1 MTPVSRV
8 WYAASDGRSDKGGAT
23 MSISARDPPK
33 QSPGAAARM
42 SRVTTISGQRA
53 LLILLLA
60 TELLYLPSLH
70 ADFVNFDDPEY
81 VTANPDVRRPVLST
95 IFNIGH
101 LKGWDWTPTVTLSHV
116 LEYRL
121 FGLRPVGYHL
131 TNMLLHGISIVLVY
145 LLWVQCGVG
154 PVECLATALVFAC
167 HPLQVESVAWIAARK
182 NLLAAV
188 FGLAFVRAFL
198 AAKPLL
204 GTTLLLLALGSKGTA
219 VVFPC
224 WAAVAVFLGFGK
236 WSRRQALPWLIL
248 FLALAVPRAMITA
261 VAQAP
266 VIMSNRVAR
275 MSLLQRMAVMGP
287 VFATQVRQ
295 FFLPY
300 GLCLVYSP
308 GSPSWVSAR
317 VLLSWE
323 AVALLLILL
332 VWWARR
338 ERHVMLAA
346 CWVGLAMLPT
356 AQIVPAPLSQADRYA
371 HLALVGAALLG
382 VKLLR
387 PLERVRWWLP
397 GMVLGLWCGTVF
409 VPLTHARLAVWQDSA
424 TLGEDTAN
432 HETQSGVGWN
442 ILGNYHVERG
452 ETDLAEAAWRRALEP
467 NPDYSQPHYNLALL
481 LLTQG
486 RLAEAEVEAETF
498 LRVDKAR
505 AADGDCLL
513 GSILLAQQRSRDS
526 LPYFDRALQRSP
538 EMSAARYGR
547 AVAHLRLGQ
556 LDAAADDLQAL
567 IEPGN
572 EDPNLMA
579 MLAAVRLRQGHAP
592 EALDLARQATARD
605 PRSGV
610 AWDAV
615 GQALLASGDVDG
627 AEAALR
633 TGIAATP
640 NLADLHYHLAQLHES
655 RGEHEAARTAAAEA
669 IALLQSTPPDWDS
682 DARRLAQ

>member
-1 MTPVSRV
+1 MAR
-8 WYAASDGRSDKGGAT
+8 
-23 MSISARDPPK
+23 IS
-33 QSPGAAARM
+33 SL
-42 SRVTTISGQRA
+42 RA
-53 LLILLLA
+53 VLILLLA

-70 ADFVNFDDPEY
+70 AGFVNFDDPEY
-81 VTANPDVRRPVLST
+81 VTDNLDVRRPVLTT
-95 IFNIGH
+95 IFDTKH
-101 LKGWDWTPTVTLSHV
+101 LTVWDWTPLVTLSHAF
-116 LEYRL
+116 EYRL
-121 FGLRPVGYHL
+121 FGFRPVGYHL
-131 TNMLLHGISIVLVY
+131 TNLLLHSISTVLVY
-145 LLWVQCGVG
+145 LLWVQCGAS
-154 PVECLATALVFAC
+154 PVESLAAALIFAC
-167 HPLQVESVAWIAARK
+167 HPLQVESVAWIASRK

-198 AAKPLL
+198 GAKPLL
-204 GTTLLLLALGSKGTA
+204 ATTLLLLALGSKGTA

-236 WSRRQALPWLIL
+236 WSPRRALPWLIL

-261 VAQAP
+261 AAQAP
-266 VIMSNRVAR
+266 VIIRHDIAEL
-275 MSLLQRMAVMGP
+275 SLLQRMAIMGP
-287 VFATQVRQ
+287 VFATQLRQ

-300 GLCLVYSP
+300 GLCLMYEP
-308 GSPSWVSAR
+308 GSPSWDGAR
-317 VLLSWE
+317 VFLSWG
-323 AVALLLILL
+323 AVALLLLLL

-356 AQIVPAPLSQADRYA
+356 AQIVPAPFFQADRYA

-397 GMVLGLWCGTVF
+397 WVAVGVWCGTVF
-409 VPLTHARLAVWQDSA
+409 VPLTRARLAVWQDGA
-424 TLGEDTAN
+424 TLGEDTAR
-432 HETQSGVGWN
+432 QQPRSRVGWD
-442 ILGNYHVERG
+442 IQASYHLERG
-452 ETDLAEAAWRRALEP
+452 ETGLAEAAWRHALEH
-467 NPDYSQPHYNLALL
+467 NPDYDQAHYNLASLL
-481 LLTQG
+481 LNQG

-498 LRVDKAR
+498 VRLDKTDAPN
-505 AADGDCLL
+505 GDCLL
-513 GSILLAQQRSRDS
+513 GRILLAQQRPRDS

-640 NLADLHYHLAQLHES
+640 DLADLHYHLAQVHES

-669 IALLQSTPPDWDS
+669 IALLRSTPPDWDS
-682 DARRLAQ
+682 DARWLAQ